1 MHWIAGQSEHTSLLR
16 TMSFVKIGAFQT
28 GGATIMY
35 SMRKIMCF
43 LTLNCINIA
52 LHQINKILF
61 FLAMSYDPFKTDME
75 IVNISWASLM
85 TALSPAR
92 KQWLRT
98 HTYTCSHIHTHLEY
112 FDWMSRTLCCCM
124 YLCVNMQACM
134 CVTFNV
140 LLKVGYVIFQNALEN
155 RVGAEYQNKLVANQQ

>member
-1 MHWIAGQSEHTSLLR
+1 
-16 TMSFVKIGAFQT
+16 
-28 GGATIMY
+28 
-35 SMRKIMCF
+35 MCF

-61 FLAMSYDPFKTDME
+61 FLATSYDPFKSDME

-140 LLKVGYVIFQNALEN
+140 LLKVGYVIFQKHFRKPSRG
-155 RVGAEYQNKLVANQQ
+155 RVAKQTCSQSAVRGVSTHDVE